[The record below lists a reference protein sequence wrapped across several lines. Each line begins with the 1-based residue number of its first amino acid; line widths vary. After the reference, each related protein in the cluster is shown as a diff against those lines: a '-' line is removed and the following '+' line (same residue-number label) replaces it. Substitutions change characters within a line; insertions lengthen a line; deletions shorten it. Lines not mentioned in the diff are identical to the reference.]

1 MAYEGDIDFKKNFL
15 SIFLYTHQSAD
26 PYGRTTE
33 CFKYFQNVKG
43 RKDWD

>member
-1 MAYEGDIDFKKNFL
+1 MKAIEIKKKSSYAVFFY
-15 SIFLYTHQSAD
+15 IHQSAD

-33 CFKYFQNVKG
+33 CFKYFQNVKR

>member
-1 MAYEGDIDFKKNFL
+1 MKEIQIKKKTFL
-15 SIFLYTHQSAD
+15 SIFLYVHQSAD

-43 RKDWD
+43 RKDLD